1 MYKCNISDSKNCKCG
16 EKETV
21 KHYLL
26 ECTEYD
32 TAREFMKKNVTFA
45 PEPRLLLDVKLNDDF
60 TDWRSFI
67 LSELENFV
75 AETRRSLPGVH
86 SKP

>member
-1 MYKCNISDSKNCKCG
+1 MQCDNENCKCG

-26 ECTEYD
+26 ECPEYD
-32 TAREFMKKNVTFA
+32 TAREFIDTCSITHFDLN
-45 PEPRLLLDVKLNDDF
+45 LLLDAKVNDDF

-75 AETRRSLPGVH
+75 AEIRRFTTV
-86 SKP
+86 